1 MNNYFIRF
9 YFLFIIYIII
19 SLFIW
24 SKQDPIEYNMEFP
37 VVLTLLNNRNAI
49 VSKNGIQFYNQNL
62 TMDNYK
68 NYTFETPLQQENI
81 ETISMAQFEK
91 INGEYI
97 LILVKN
103 IIYIFSNDEILLK
116 NIDLSSKI
124 NGDHYCLIPSK
135 IWK

>member
-24 SKQDPIEYNMEFP
+24 SKQDPIKYNLEFP
-37 VVLTLLNNRNAI
+37 VVLTLLNNRNGI
-49 VSKNGIQFYNQNL
+49 VSKSGIHFYDQYL
-62 TMDNYK
+62 TTEQYK